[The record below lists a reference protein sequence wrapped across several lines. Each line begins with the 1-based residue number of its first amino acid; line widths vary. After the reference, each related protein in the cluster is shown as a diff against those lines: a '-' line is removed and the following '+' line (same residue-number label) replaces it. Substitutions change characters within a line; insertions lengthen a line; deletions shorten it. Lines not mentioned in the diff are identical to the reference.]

1 MRHVD
6 RYAYANRI
14 NRLHPGYKAG
24 LAALA
29 IGVCLAS
36 GQPAIG
42 LAVLVIMVGLAILWA
57 GVPASPVL
65 RLLAG
70 QGAFLVAGVAGVALS
85 VGQDAGSAGLA
96 LGPLVIGV
104 RGDSLGAAATLLA
117 RAAGCAAAMNFLALT
132 TPMVAIVDLLRALRV
147 PELLI
152 DLMTLVYRFS
162 FAMLDA
168 LERMVQAHEVRM
180 GFSGWR
186 AGLRSS
192 GRIGANLFVETFRRG
207 RRLELALQARAW
219 DGPLR
224 VLPGVYEHPRWAR
237 GLVARAA
244 R

>member
-1 MRHVD
+1 MRHID

-14 NRLHPGYKAG
+14 HRLHPGYKAG

-29 IGVCLAS
+29 IGVCLVA
-36 GQPAIG
+36 GHPLVG
-42 LAVLVIMVGLAILWA
+42 LAVLVVMVGLTILWA
-57 GVPASPVL
+57 GLPPGPVL

-70 QGAFLVAGVAGVALS
+70 QGAFLVAGVAGVAVS
-85 VGQDAGSAGLA
+85 VGQGPGSTGLA
-96 LGPLVIGV
+96 LGPFVLGV
-104 RGDSLGAAATLLA
+104 RGDSLWTAATLLT

-132 TPMVAIVDLLRALRV
+132 TPMVAIVDLLRGLHV

-162 FAMLDA
+162 FAMIEE
-168 LERMVQAHEVRM
+168 LERMVQAHEVRL

-186 AGLRSS
+186 TGLRSS
-192 GRIGANLFVETFRRG
+192 GLIGAALFGETYRRG
-207 RRLELALQARAW
+207 RRLEIALQARAW